1 MVIIATNTILR
12 RREKREERERDYF
25 IEYGRNIE
33 RYVRTNFKFSFT
45 YFFYF

>member
-12 RREKREERERDYF
+12 RREKRERTRLFY

-33 RYVRTNFKFSFT
+33 RYEF
-45 YFFYF
+45 